1 MRVRCDQC
9 GNKALIA
16 ASQCPHCGHLF
27 DLRDG
32 FGEILPL
39 EHCSTCDT
47 HYPARQGECRWCGTK
62 PEGFRIGPYA
72 WKSAGVIAC
81 IGLGWGAWAASRGT
95 NETSVADASSQTL
108 TTVVDSGVAARKRVR
123 VAVADTALDSLLA
136 AVATID
142 TASPMALDSTGTD
155 SLSIQP
161 VPEPVPP
168 AVAPVAERIVVD
180 SAPARRAPTVA
191 ARAPTSSKVTTIRP
205 SRTARWV
212 RATARNWVTVR
223 AAASRSSRVVASI
236 GPDTRVQLGE
246 ARGEWMRIRMKGI
259 AGWVERSR
267 F

>member
-32 FGEILPL
+32 FGELLPL
-39 EHCSTCDT
+39 EHCPTCDT
-47 HYPARQGECRWCGTK
+47 HYAARQGACRWCGTK
-62 PEGFRIGPYA
+62 PEGFRIAPYA
-72 WKSAGVIAC
+72 WKGAGVLAC
-81 IGLGWGAWAASRGT
+81 IGLGWGAWAASRGSGESSIASLSP
-95 NETSVADASSQTL
+95 NEGQTL
-108 TTVVDSGVAARKRVR
+108 TTIVDSGIAARRRVH

-142 TASPMALDSTGTD
+142 TSPAMDSTPTD
-155 SLSIQP
+155 SITAQP
-161 VPEPVPP
+161 IVEQVAAPIPPPVVIDSAPVRRAP
-168 AVAPVAERIVVD
+168 AVATRV
-180 SAPARRAPTVA
+180 PTA
-191 ARAPTSSKVTTIRP
+191 SKVTTVRP
-205 SRTARWV
+205 SRTARWM

-223 AAASRSSRVVASI
+223 AAASRSSRVIASI

-246 ARGEWMRIRMKGI
+246 ARGDWIRIRMKGI
-259 AGWVERSR
+259 NGWVERSR